1 MKKKKKKVQ
10 FSGLIYLFL
19 LIFSIL
25 FLVLLFRL
33 NILPF
38 LYYAIVCFIVLFL
51 LFIMLF
57 LLPNK
62 NKIIKYFGYTLMILD
77 LVFLIIGSFVS
88 FEVRRF
94 MDKISILDKET
105 INYCTYN
112 YNGYNED
119 NKVYYIES
127 PDILEIKEKN
137 NDKYDWQKV
146 KTMEELLQ
154 TKKTIM
160 VSDLVHLTD
169 NWLVKDCYPITIE
182 RKREKKS
189 IDITKES
196 FHILISGSDT
206 YKGIETKARSDVNM
220 IATINPVT
228 HHILLTSVPRDYY
241 VRIYGTEGYKD
252 KLTHAGLKGI
262 DTTRKT
268 MEELL
273 HISISYYTKF
283 NFTALVSF
291 VDVLG
296 GIDVDNP
303 SSFTADY
310 QEEEHIYYEFK
321 EGYNHLDGSSALAYV
336 RERYSLKEGDI
347 ARAKHQHQVIKG
359 IMDKLD
365 FFTIVTKYDKLIDAI
380 FGNFA
385 TDFSS
390 TEISTFIKY
399 ELLTHKP
406 WTIETQVLNGTSSS
420 EKTYSMPDVYSSV
433 IIPNE
438 DELNKAIEKILQ
450 VVNEN

>member
-1 MKKKKKKVQ
+1 
-10 FSGLIYLFL
+10 
-19 LIFSIL
+19 
-25 FLVLLFRL
+25 
-33 NILPF
+33 
-38 LYYAIVCFIVLFL
+38 
-51 LFIMLF
+51 MLF
-57 LLPNK
+57 LLPS
-62 NKIIKYFGYTLMILD
+62 KIRVIKYIGYIMMIID
-77 LVFLIIGSFVS
+77 LIILILGSFIS
-88 FEVRRF
+88 IEVRRF

-127 PDILEIKEKN
+127 SDILEIKERN
-137 NDKYDWQKV
+137 NDKYEWQKV

-169 NWLVKDCYPITIE
+169 NWQEKDCYPITIE

-189 IDITKES
+189 VDITKEP

-206 YKGIETKARSDVNM
+206 YQGIETRARSDVNM
-220 IATINPVT
+220 IATINPKT

-241 VRIYGTEGYKD
+241 VHIYGTEGYKD

-273 HISISYYTKF
+273 QITISYYTKF

-296 GIDVDNP
+296 GIDVENP
-303 SSFTADY
+303 YSFTADY
-310 QEEEHIYYEFK
+310 QEEEHVYYEFK
-321 EGYNHLDGSSALAYV
+321 EGLNHLDGSAALAYV
-336 RERYSLKEGDI
+336 RERYGLKEGDI
-347 ARAKHQHQVIKG
+347 ARAKHQHQVIKA
-359 IMDKLD
+359 IIDKLT
-365 FFTIVTKYDKLIDAI
+365 FFTIVTKYDKLIDVI

-406 WTIETQVLNGTSSS
+406 WTIETQVLNGTTSS

-433 IIPNE
+433 LIPND
-438 DELNKAIEKILQ
+438 DELKNAIEKISH
-450 VVNEN
+450 VVNE